1 MTARMAGGCSK
12 PGDYIEFEAL
22 MDCVVALSN
31 CPFYRGTPMKVELF
45 DGAQI

>member
-1 MTARMAGGCSK
+1 
-12 PGDYIEFEAL
+12 
-22 MDCVVALSN
+22 VVALSN